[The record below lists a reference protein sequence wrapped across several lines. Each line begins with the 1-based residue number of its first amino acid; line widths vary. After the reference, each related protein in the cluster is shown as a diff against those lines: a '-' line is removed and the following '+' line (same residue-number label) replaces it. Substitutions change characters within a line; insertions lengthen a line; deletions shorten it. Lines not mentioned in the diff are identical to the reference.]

1 MHAPTRDDASQPRST
16 RFAPSPTGA
25 LHLGNARTFLINWA
39 LARKSGWSILLRIED
54 IDHPRVKPETVE
66 QAHADLTW
74 LGLDWDSE
82 APLQSTELAP
92 CHQALNDLGR
102 AGRIFACS
110 LSRSEI
116 AAAQSA
122 PHDSD
127 PGLRY
132 EASLRPAHAG
142 EQVANPDPS
151 LTWRFLVDNTTQI
164 VEDRF
169 AGEHRFNIA
178 EGVGDFPVWT
188 ATGGPAYQLAVTVD
202 DARQGITDVVR
213 ASDLLPSAARQQ
225 AIQHVLGLPTPN
237 WWHLPLVRG
246 EDGRR
251 LAKRHGDTRLS
262 QLRETGVSACR
273 VIGLMAYW
281 CGLCP
286 ELTEF
291 NSSDFLASF
300 DLNLLPQ
307 EDITFR
313 PEHLAWL
320 NA

>member
-1 MHAPTRDDASQPRST
+1 M
-16 RFAPSPTGA
+16 
-25 LHLGNARTFLINWA
+25 
-39 LARKSGWSILLRIED
+39 
-54 IDHPRVKPETVE
+54 
-66 QAHADLTW
+66 
-74 LGLDWDSE
+74 
-82 APLQSTELAP
+82 
-92 CHQALNDLGR
+92 
-102 AGRIFACS
+102 
-110 LSRSEI
+110 
-116 AAAQSA
+116 
-122 PHDSD
+122 
-127 PGLRY
+127 
-132 EASLRPAHAG
+132 PAHAG

-164 VEDRF
+164 VEDGF

-286 ELTEF
+286 EPTEF

-300 DLNLLPQ
+300 ELNLLPQ